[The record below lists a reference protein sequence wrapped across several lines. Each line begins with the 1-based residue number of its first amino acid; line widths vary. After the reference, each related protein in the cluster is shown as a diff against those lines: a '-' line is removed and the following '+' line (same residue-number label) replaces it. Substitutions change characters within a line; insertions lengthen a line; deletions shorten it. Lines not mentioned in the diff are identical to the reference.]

1 MTSGFGNQEKKNTPK
16 IKTIVNGDELSKLL
30 KQYKKLKKYRKSSI
44 FAIETMDGTEN
55 IISQLIKEA
64 EENPM

>member
-1 MTSGFGNQEKKNTPK
+1 MSAGFGIDKAKDGKATVIINDDEIGKILKK
-16 IKTIVNGDELSKLL
+16 
-30 KQYKKLKKYRKSSI
+30 YKKLNKYRKSSL
-44 FAIETMDGTEN
+44 FAVQTMDGTEN